1 MPNANYLDLTQLPL
15 FTELLVRNYLPIAE
29 GPAYTNNAISA
40 ALQQYRNDAVQIHS
54 SFKALP
60 VVGKAGV
67 IYLVHKSRTDINYTP
82 TNREIW
88 IDAPQFRTMR
98 ARFNDS
104 SSGPYFPLTKNDA
117 GYYVLNLDDI
127 RDVSVSYFRL
137 LEENDTSTGS
147 NASTSMEIGVGSTR
161 RLYRDQTLAGND
173 SSTSSNYVNSK
184 DRVEELAGCIISVLK
199 GESQYVIMPI
209 PEQVSGTETIPPT
222 PTATEIWIHLSSE
235 WEEVN
240 VCFGTGSNLTQIL
253 LTKNA
258 FGYYVL
264 SLSDVPENPGYMWLC
279 SGTYTSTSYTSSN
292 RQCTNRFYY
301 FDSDVNYSRPIEN
314 ALVASVLGGQI
325 IAASPGTGI
334 IGFVSHS
341 SVYTNTDIHE
351 FVTYAYENGKYVQLG
366 SAQFKP
372 TDYAIDHKLGY
383 STNTITNKAV
393 TEAINNKYDVANI
406 TGDFT
411 VDGEDIVTSD
421 AIYRALLPKMNWKDC
436 VPISLL
442 DMMKLL
448 RFPFNMPTEMYFRLD
463 LYAPLHEQDLAIYT
477 PKETQSLGV
486 SLYGYYGFVLDFGK
500 STQANLSTGT
510 NPSSSSSSYNYGT
523 GYSSRYM
530 YDPELQKSVNIIGY
544 AYGVGET
551 SSDSCG
557 VDRDY
562 LMYSSHSSGYS
573 TSVTTGKDF
582 HIHFESAAPLSMVTL
597 GRLTYRLKAYN
608 SNESTKHNHIN
619 KLYVTVYISPNGQS
633 WSPVQRNLIYNY
645 DDNYAELHDYIYLIP
660 ILA

>member
-1 MPNANYLDLTQLPL
+1 MPNANYLDLKQLPL

-29 GPAYTNNAISA
+29 GPAYTSNAISA

-88 IDAPQFRTMR
+88 IDAPEFRTMR

-104 SSGPYFPLTKNDA
+104 ASGPYFPLTKNDA

-127 RDVSVSYFRL
+127 RDVSISRFRL
-137 LEENDTSTGS
+137 LEENDTTTGDYSAS
-147 NASTSMEIGVGSTR
+147 NSMEIGKGCTYN
-161 RLYRDQTLAGND
+161 LYRDQILAGSD
-173 SSTSSNYVNSK
+173 SYNLIDSRTE
-184 DRVEELAGCIISVLK
+184 VEELAGHIISVLK
-199 GESQYVIMPI
+199 SQQQHYTIMPV
-209 PEQVSGTETIPPT
+209 PEYISGTGTTAST
-222 PTATEIWIHLSSE
+222 PADEIWIYVSAA
-235 WEEVN
+235 WEEAN
-240 VCFGTGSNLTQIL
+240 VCFGTGNSLTKIP

-264 SLSDVPENPGYMWLC
+264 SFTDIPANPGGMWLC
-279 SGTYTSTSYTSSN
+279 SGTYTSTSVTSHN
-292 RQCTNRFYY
+292 RQCTNFLLY
-301 FDSDVNYSRPIEN
+301 FDNEINYSRAIEN
-314 ALVASVLGGQI
+314 NLVTEKLGGQI
-325 IAASPGTGI
+325 IAVSPGSMIT
-334 IGFVSHS
+334 GFVSHS
-341 SVYTNTDIHE
+341 SAYTNTDIHE

-372 TDYAIDHKLGY
+372 ADYVIDHKLGY

-510 NPSSSSSSYNYGT
+510 NPSSSSSYNYGT

-551 SSDSCG
+551 SSNSCG